1 MWSDI
6 KYVYELHKKLIF
18 FLGFAYGATIVFP
31 AFGPALSVAVGN
43 NMPLMST
50 VAFLC
55 YTISF
60 LFPANPKADSRIRP
74 KNVFVAIL
82 VLSPGILYFDTLS
95 LPFQW
100 GLLILFSLF
109 TAQLG
114 SAWTQYF
121 RLMVINEHRGKV
133 AALSIG
139 LTFLILYICTIII
152 DYAPVR
158 FALLLPVLL
167 VLYSAK
173 KNLYDFYETDL
184 PDFPSQHKGDTGQ
197 NHYALYILFVII
209 YISGG
214 FTYAGIFPKFLPYAF
229 ISKYYNVQPLFFTV
243 LFAGFIADKIGRKT
257 MLYIG
262 FAMVG
267 LSFTTFMMPASYT
280 SYLLTQTFTQI
291 GWGFVNTYVWTVSA
305 DLSSYYG
312 KRTIAA
318 RGVSCMLFGTVLGA
332 IVAHFFN
339 QAQFTLDIIYGA
351 ATLIPIFIGLILAN
365 FIPETLK
372 YGTSNL
378 SDSNLINSI
387 DTQLEK
393 DLLDQ
398 QNMVLEPLTN
408 REKEIALLLLDN
420 LTRNEICS
428 TLNISINTLKK
439 THIRHI
445 YKKNLV

>member
-1 MWSDI
+1 M
-6 KYVYELHKKLIF
+6 HKKLIH

-31 AFGPALSVAVGN
+31 AFGPALSVAVRE

-50 VAFLC
+50 LAFLC

-60 LFPANPKADSRIRP
+60 LYPPSPKHSSRLNP
-74 KNVFVAIL
+74 KNVYKVIL
-82 VLSPGILYFDTLS
+82 VLSPGILYFDK
-95 LPFQW
+95 LPILFQW

-121 RLMVINEHRGKV
+121 RLTVKNEDRGKV
-133 AALSIG
+133 ASMSIA
-139 LTFLILYICTIII
+139 LTFFILYVCTIII

-158 FALLLPVLL
+158 LALLLPILL

-173 KNLYDFYETDL
+173 NLSDFYSNAL
-184 PDFPSQHKGDTGQ
+184 PPEPSIKVNS
-197 NHYALYILFVII
+197 NHNRHYILYILFIII

-214 FTYAGIFPKFLPYAF
+214 FTYAGIFPKFVPYAF

-243 LFAGFIADKIGRKT
+243 IFAGFLADTLGRKP

-267 LSFTTFMMPASYT
+267 LSFTTFMIPASHT
-280 SYLLTQTFTQI
+280 SYLLTQTFTQV

-305 DLSSYYG
+305 DLSVFYN

-318 RGVSCMLFGTVLGA
+318 RGVSSMLFGTVLGA
-332 IVAHFFN
+332 LVAYFFN
-339 QAQFTLDIIYGA
+339 QAQFTLDILYAA
-351 ATLIPIFIGLILAN
+351 ATLTPIFLGLILVN
-365 FIPETLK
+365 FVPETLEFS
-372 YGTSNL
+372 YISTSKMDHDPDFIY
-378 SDSNLINSI
+378 SESA
-387 DTQLEK
+387 
-393 DLLDQ
+393 LLD
-398 QNMVLEPLTN
+398 VLTN
-408 REKEIALLLLDN
+408 REKEIAILLIKN
-420 LTRNEICS
+420 LTRNEICD
-428 TLNISINTLKK
+428 TLNISINTLK

-445 YKKNLV
+445 YKKLDVTSKANLRMKMESSKEKDA